1 MSRETFI
8 ATTPFLV
15 RRLAAA
21 LGVVVGVALLT
32 SLLIHLVPGD
42 PVELMLGESAT
53 AGDRAALRATLG
65 LDRPLPEQLLAQ
77 LERLVRLDLGESLY
91 SRRPVAT
98 LIAERLPA
106 TVELAAAALAVAAAV
121 AIPLGVFAARRRGGV
136 ADSAAMG
143 LALLGL
149 SVPSFWLGPLLILL
163 FSVLLGW
170 TPVSGREGLASLVL
184 PALTLGTGMAAVLAR
199 MLRSSLLEAL
209 AEDYVRTARAKGLGE
224 GAVVRRHALRNAAL
238 PVVTVFGMQAGA
250 LLAGAVI
257 TETVFAWPGIGSL
270 LVEAIQRRDF
280 PVVQGCVLLISTT
293 YVLVNALTDLAYAWL
308 DPRVRVGA

>member
-1 MSRETFI
+1 MSG
-8 ATTPFLV
+8 ALLV
-15 RRLAAA
+15 RRLVGA
-21 LGVVVGVALLT
+21 LGVVLGVALLT

-53 AGDRAALRATLG
+53 AGDRAALRASLG
-65 LDRPLPEQLLAQ
+65 LDRPVHEQLLSRFGQ
-77 LERLVRLDLGESLY
+77 LARLDLGASLY
-91 SRRPVAT
+91 SRRPVGA

-106 TVELAAAALAVAAAV
+106 TVELAIAALVIAALAAL
-121 AIPLGVFAARRRGGV
+121 PLGIVAARRRGSL
-136 ADSAAMG
+136 ADSSAMG

-163 FSVLLGW
+163 FSVVLGW

-184 PALTLGTGMAAVLAR
+184 PALTLGIGMAAVLAR
-199 MLRSSLLEAL
+199 MLRSSLLETL
-209 AEDYVRTARAKGLGE
+209 SEDYVRTARAKGLTE
-224 GAVVRRHALRNAAL
+224 AAVIRRHALRNAAL

-293 YVLVNALTDLAYAWL
+293 YVAVNALTDVAYAWL
-308 DPRVRVGA
+308 DPRVRAAP

>member
-53 AGDRAALRATLG
+53 AGDRTALRATLG